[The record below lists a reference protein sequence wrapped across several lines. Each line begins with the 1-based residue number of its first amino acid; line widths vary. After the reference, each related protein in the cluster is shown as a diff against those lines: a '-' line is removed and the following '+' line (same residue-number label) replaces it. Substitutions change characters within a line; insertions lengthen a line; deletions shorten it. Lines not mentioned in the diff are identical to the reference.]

1 MLLGDVIRA
10 TCRWKLQCYCSAFVW
25 FFAYDFDVVFGSR
38 YEMGV
43 DVDESVI
50 VDFDKKGEPLVLD
63 IERSEAL
70 PRRGRKLR
78 FQEYRSR
85 GVL

>member
-1 MLLGDVIRA
+1 M
-10 TCRWKLQCYCSAFVW
+10 W